1 MIETFEKEING
12 RTFEVR
18 EFDGETALEIVTD
31 MLQMVAPALA
41 AAGQGFDAGK
51 PISEQSLDTTAIVQ
65 GLAGSLHT
73 PKVKALV
80 KRILSN
86 TTLQDQ
92 REHGTFPVNA
102 SRSFNDV
109 FTARTLLKD
118 LPPLLMFIISENFGG
133 FSGLTAYIKGIASGQ
148 QAGK

>member
-12 RTFEVR
+12 RIFKVR

-41 AAGQGFDAGK
+41 SASKGFNQDK
-51 PISEQSLDTTAIVQ
+51 SVLEQDLDVTGIVQ
-65 GLAGSLHT
+65 NLASSLHT

-86 TTLQDQ
+86 TTLEDQ
-92 REHGTFPVNA
+92 RENGTFPVNV
-102 SRSFNDV
+102 SKDFNQV

-118 LPPLLMFIISENFGG
+118 LPPLLGFIIKENFGG
-133 FSGLTAYIKGIASGQ
+133 FSGLTAYIGGIGSGQ
-148 QAGK
+148 QTAK

>member
-1 MIETFEKEING
+1 MIEEFEKEING
-12 RTFEVR
+12 RIFKVR

-41 AAGQGFDAGK
+41 SASKDFDKDK
-51 PISEQSLDTTAIVQ
+51 PMLDQKLDVTGIVQ
-65 GLAGSLHT
+65 NLASSLHT

-86 TTLQDQ
+86 TTLEDQ
-92 REHGTFPVNA
+92 RENGTFPVNV
-102 SRSFNDV
+102 SNDFNKV

-118 LPPLLMFIISENFGG
+118 LPPLLGFIIKENFGG
-133 FSGLTAYIKGIASGQ
+133 FSGLTAYIGAIGSGQ
-148 QAGK
+148 QAVK